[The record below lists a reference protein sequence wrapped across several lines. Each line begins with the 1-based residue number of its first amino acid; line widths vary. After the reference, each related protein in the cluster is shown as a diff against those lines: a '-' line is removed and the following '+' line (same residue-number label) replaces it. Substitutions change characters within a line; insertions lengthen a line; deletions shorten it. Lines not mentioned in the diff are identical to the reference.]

1 MVAWHVF
8 GHMSDAFASTATDD
22 SVRAVVYAG
31 TGQSFCAGGDFVG
44 ILHHALLSPKP
55 ALIPGTLRTRIAT
68 VNEAMFEMFL
78 GFPNP
83 LVAAVNG
90 PVRCSRRVRAGF
102 LLDALCTARR
112 APRGLL
118 KRRLPCPLRRRC
130 GEPMRMPEDG
140 WKPTASDALAFGF
153 VDEVVDNEP
162 IDGDGGEERALILA
176 AGARATALADA
187 GTARRYQGK
196 SLAQMR
202 AVNAAESRAVANAFV
217 PTHFIDK
224 AI

>member
-1 MVAWHVF
+1 MALC
-8 GHMSDAFASTATDD
+8 D
-22 SVRAVVYAG
+22 AVVASERA
-31 TGQSFCAGGDFVG
+31 SFLTPFAQLGVHPEGCSSAVFPARFGDD
-44 ILHHALLSPKP
+44 
-55 ALIPGTLRTRIAT
+55 
-68 VNEAMFEMFL
+68 
-78 GFPNP
+78 
-83 LVAAVNG
+83 VA
-90 PVRCSRRVRAGF
+90 S
-102 LLDALCTARR
+102 
-112 APRGLL
+112 
-118 KRRLPCPLRRRC
+118 
-130 GEPMRMPEDG
+130 RMPEDG